1 MNDFT
6 KEELEYLL
14 EMIDSI
20 RIANRSVNDDK
31 LQDKI
36 QSMID
41 NYCEHESIPTNLLI
55 NPIKVPGKDNWDV
68 IFRWEGLRGYRRM
81 LLEIERDGFS
91 LPRKGVQ
98 DIKRMCEEF
107 LNNEDR
113 AHEFLRIGK

>member
-6 KEELEYLL
+6 KEEL
-14 EMIDSI
+14 
-20 RIANRSVNDDK
+20 NDIYEA
-31 LQDKI
+31 LMETRVPIFEHLPFKI

-55 NPIKVPGKDNWDV
+55 NPIKVPGKDNLDV